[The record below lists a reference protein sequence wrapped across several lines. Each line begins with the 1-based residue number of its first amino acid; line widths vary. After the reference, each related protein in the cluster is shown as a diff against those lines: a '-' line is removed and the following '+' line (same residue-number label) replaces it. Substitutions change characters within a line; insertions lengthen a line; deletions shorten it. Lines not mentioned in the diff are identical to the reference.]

1 MPGWLRG
8 IARPLREREAMDRTI
23 GGAPLLSLDAVVI
36 DTETTGLD
44 PRKARVIELAGVRLL
59 AGKLVADDSFRQL
72 LRPADEPIPAETTR
86 IHGIDDAMVAGSPL
100 FADVWPGLR
109 SFLGQAPVIGH
120 AVGFDLAVLKRE
132 CDLAGLPW
140 IRPRTLD
147 TRQLAQIAAPELA
160 GYSLDELAAWLGVG
174 VVDRHSALGDAITAA
189 RVFVALVPKLRDHGI
204 RTVAEAER
212 ACRALTAVLDDQ
224 VRSGWIE
231 AVEATARVDTE
242 QTLKRFDSYA
252 FRHRIRGIMRTPVIF
267 VSPDTQVG
275 EALVRMTNEKISAVY
290 VHGPQPEPEVKAA
303 DAGIVTERDVLR
315 ALARDGAPALRQPVA
330 EIMSQPL
337 AAVPADAFVY
347 RAIGRMNR
355 LKTRHLGVVDEEGC
369 VIGALSARD
378 LLRLRAGDAISL
390 GDEID
395 DAADAHALSAAR
407 AQLPRVAQ
415 MLLAEGLS
423 GRDIAEVI
431 SRELGAL
438 SRQAAVIAERIM
450 RENGRGE
457 PPCDYALLVLGS
469 AGRGE
474 SLLAMD
480 QDNAL
485 IFAQGEPDGEE
496 DRWFAALGTHVADI
510 LHEVGVPYCRGG
522 VMAKNPPWRGS
533 AATWRDRIDE
543 WITRSRPA
551 DLLSVDIFFDL
562 RAVHGNG
569 SLAVSVRHAAFAAA
583 EGQVA
588 FAKLLVENVSVPSS
602 LKFFGG
608 IRTVAGRI
616 DLKAAG
622 LISLVSWVRAMA
634 IRYHVMERSTSA
646 RLAGVKARVRASE
659 SDLDALDEAQGAF
672 LDLIL
677 SQQLDDIAQGIPP
690 TNAVAV
696 KRLSGRDLDR
706 LRGALDAV
714 STIDELGRDLLFKD

>member
-1 MPGWLRG
+1 
-8 IARPLREREAMDRTI
+8 MDRTA
-23 GGAPLLSLDAVVI
+23 GGALLLSLDAVVI

-44 PRKARVIELAGVRLL
+44 PRKARVIELAGVRLS
-59 AGKLVADDSFRQL
+59 AGKLAAGDTFRQL
-72 LRPADEPIPAETTR
+72 LRPAGESIPAAATR
-86 IHGIDDAMVAGSPL
+86 IHGIDDAVVAGAPP
-100 FADVWPGLR
+100 FAEAWPGFKA
-109 SFLGQAPVIGH
+109 FLGGSVVIGH
-120 AVGFDLAVLKRE
+120 TVGFDLAVLKRE
-132 CDLAGLPW
+132 CDLAGIPW
-140 IRPRTLD
+140 SRPRTLD
-147 TRQLAQIAAPELA
+147 TRLLAQIAAPELA
-160 GYSLDELAAWLGVG
+160 GYTLEKLAGWLGVETAG
-174 VVDRHSALGDAITAA
+174 RHSALGDAVMAA
-189 RVFVALVPKLRDHGI
+189 RIFLALVPKLREHGI

-224 VRSGWIE
+224 VRSGWID
-231 AVEATARVDTE
+231 AVDATARVDAE
-242 QTLKRFDSYA
+242 KTLQRFDSYA
-252 FRHRIRGIMRTPVIF
+252 FRHRIRDIMRTPAIF
-267 VSPDTQVG
+267 VSPDTRVG
-275 EALVRMTNEKISAVY
+275 DALARMMDEKISAVY
-290 VHGPQPEPEVKAA
+290 VHGPQSGPEIRAA

-315 ALARDGAPALRQPVA
+315 ALARDDAPALQRPVA

-337 AAVPADAFVY
+337 AAVPAEAFVY

-355 LKTRHLGVVDEEGC
+355 LKTRHLGVIDEKGY

-378 LLRLRAGDAISL
+378 LLRLRAGEAISL

-395 DAADAHALSAAR
+395 AAADAHALAA
-407 AQLPRVAQ
+407 AWAKLPRVAEL
-415 MLLAEGLS
+415 LLAEGLS

-438 SRQAAVIAERIM
+438 SRQAAVIAERMM
-450 RENGRGE
+450 RESGRGG
-457 PPCDYALLVLGS
+457 PPCEYALLVLGS

-480 QDNAL
+480 QDNAV

-496 DRWFAALGTHVADI
+496 DRWFAELGTHVADI
-510 LHEVGVPYCRGG
+510 LHEVGVPYCKGG
-522 VMAKNPPWRGS
+522 VMAKNALWRGS
-533 AATWRDRIDE
+533 VATWRDRVDK
-543 WITRSRPA
+543 WITRSSPA

-562 RAVHGNG
+562 RAVHGDG
-569 SLAVSVRHAAFAAA
+569 SLAVSVRQAAFAAA

-588 FAKLLVENVSVPSS
+588 FIKLLVENVSVPAS

-622 LISLVSWVRAMA
+622 LFGLVAWVRAMA

-646 RLAGVKARVRASE
+646 RLAGVKARVQASE
-659 SDLDALDEAQGAF
+659 SDLDALGEAQRVF

-677 SQQLDDIAQGIPP
+677 SQQVEDIAHGIPP
-690 TNAVAV
+690 SNAVAV

-706 LRGALDAV
+706 LRAALDAV